1 MSESGPVPPDRAVS
15 RLKKKWFHPGS
26 QTGTEVAGRPEN
38 TDITARR
45 KNRFSASIAEFLLV
59 FRLRARRTPAS
70 AASIMAR
77 ALRMVLVTCEHW
89 FGRADTP
96 RSGPDKRR

>member
-1 MSESGPVPPDRAVS
+1 MSESGPVLPDMVLS
-15 RLKKKWFHPGS
+15 RLKKRWFHPGT
-26 QTGTEVAGRPEN
+26 QTGTEVVGKPEN
-38 TDITARR
+38 TDMMARR

-59 FRLRARRTPAS
+59 FRLRARLTPAS

-89 FGRADTP
+89 FSRADTP

>member
-1 MSESGPVPPDRAVS
+1 MSEPGPVPPDTGVS
-15 RLKKKWFHPGS
+15 RLKKRWFHPGT
-26 QTGTEVAGRPEN
+26 QTGTEVADKPEN
-38 TDITARR
+38 TDMVGGR
-45 KNRFSASIAEFLLV
+45 KNRFSVSIAEFLLV